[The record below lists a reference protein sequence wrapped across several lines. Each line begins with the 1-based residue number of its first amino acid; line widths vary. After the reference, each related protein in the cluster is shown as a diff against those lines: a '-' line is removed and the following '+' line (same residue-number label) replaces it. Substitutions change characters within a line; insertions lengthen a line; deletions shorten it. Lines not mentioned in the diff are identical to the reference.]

1 MRLLVRLPLQLPG
14 RRPRG
19 LRAARRRVVRAAAA
33 AALFV
38 ALLLA
43 LAVPADAPLRA
54 QQTDALPPLLHALAT
69 QAERLH
75 AAGVSVDGNGL
86 GAKSK
91 TLRDAIALRSL
102 RLNDAGAVQVAV
114 RLWGDGPPAGALAA
128 LGVETQIWRPDLGH
142 AQLLVPPARLR
153 ALLALP
159 GIRDVALPS
168 YAISARGAV
177 TTEGDTALRFEALRA
192 RTGLTGDGVRVGVIA
207 DGVAGLAGAQA
218 SGDLPTLAGQ
228 QDFTGEGVDGGAEGT
243 ALLEIVHDIAP
254 NAALYF
260 AAATTDAEMI
270 EAVDYLAQRTDVV
283 VDDLSF
289 HFPDDQRSAVS
300 LNTAAA
306 LNHPAW
312 PIRAYVTAA
321 GNWALRHYEG
331 EFRAGPGGRTL
342 GLTGAGPV
350 HLFGRD
356 GATDQLGRGEAPYNE
371 IRLESGDEL
380 RAVLHWNDPWGDSI
394 NDYDLFLLDESGAVV
409 ASGAAQQGVSTR
421 NPRERIVY
429 QHDGESGRFRLVVQN
444 ADGRAAPR
452 RLEMFAFGPKA
463 LEPDGTIL
471 NFNTTASSLLAQ
483 SDAPGGVITIAA
495 VGHAPADFHRARP
508 YSSRGPTNNGARK
521 PDLAAVDNVAI
532 TGGGNFASP
541 FFGTSAA
548 APHVAALAAL
558 LLEARPQL
566 LAEDGGRPDREREI
580 LRHVLTG
587 SAIDLAPPGPDDAT
601 GAGRVDALAAAT
613 LLDATVLV
621 VERVAPAG
629 PGSLRAAIDA
639 ANRPAGGPR
648 AIFIDAGLSI
658 PLTATLPPIT
668 RGDVS
673 LSGAATIVGDRLPA
687 GAPGLVLSAAA
698 VAIDGLTISG
708 VPGVAIRVAGA
719 EDVAIDGVT
728 LTGNGAGIQIDD
740 GSARVAIG
748 AMQGVTIT
756 GVPGVAI
763 RVAGAEDVA
772 IDGVTLTGNGAGI
785 QIDDGSARVAIGAM
799 QGVTITANDGP
810 GIVVAG
816 EGTHDVTI
824 QNSRIGVTPAGL
836 AAGNAGD
843 GVRVEAGATGVVL
856 GAPAAAEPRLR
867 TAQVTA
873 QVTSQATTLVHTIRG
888 RVILNGQ
895 PALAGT
901 IVEALIDG
909 QLVAATTVGVVDVDG
924 APGFVLTIPGP
935 GLVVRFRV
943 AGLPAMRLIF
953 FEPGARSDIVLE
965 ASGEFPQS
973 ELALPGANV
982 IAYNAG
988 AGLRHDAGI
997 VSYRGN
1003 AIYGNADGDVRGDA
1017 PTPAPPVLTA
1027 FHYTGDRLRVDAT
1040 APAGAT
1046 VDLYVVEDPAAPGVV
1061 ADPDGAGGALR
1072 YLGSALPGD
1081 ASFSDGGFRAAGL
1094 APGTALALTALA
1106 TDASGATSR
1115 FATNLRLGPGPRIDA
1130 VFPAEGSNA
1139 GGVQVTITGAGLG
1152 DLAGFHVAFGDR
1164 AATALSVSDTRA
1176 VVITPP
1182 HAAGPAALT
1191 IEVSDGR
1198 TRRVEEAFSFL
1209 AGRVVLLSPGWNNV
1223 TWSGPRTPITGVIAP
1238 LAPRV
1243 NRVWAWFAAEQRWRS
1258 YRVGAPAIVNRLTA
1272 LQPGQAIWL
1281 LLEGDRPLIW
1291 EQPPP

>member
-1 MRLLVRLPLQLPG
+1 MRLPLRLPLQLRG

-19 LRAARRRVVRAAAA
+19 RAAAA
-33 AALFV
+33 ALCV

-54 QQTDALPPLLHALAT
+54 QPDVSLPPLLDALAT

-75 AAGVSVDGNGL
+75 AAGASLDGNAL
-86 GAKSK
+86 GVTGKA
-91 TLRDAIALRSL
+91 LRDAVALRSL

-114 RLWGDGPPAGALAA
+114 RLRGAGPPAAALAA

-142 AQLLVPPARLR
+142 AQLVVPPAQLR

-159 GIRDVALPS
+159 GIRDITLPS

-177 TTEGDTALRFEALRA
+177 TTEGDSALRFEALRA

-207 DGVAGLAGAQA
+207 EGIAGLADAQA

-228 QDFTGEGVDGGAEGT
+228 HDFTSEGIDGSAEGT
-243 ALLEIVHDIAP
+243 AMLEIVHDVAP

-260 AAATTDAEMI
+260 AAATTAAEMI
-270 EAVDYLAQRTDVV
+270 EAVNYLAQRTDVV

-356 GATDQLGRGEAPYNE
+356 GATDQLGRGETPYNE
-371 IRLESGDEL
+371 IRLQSGDEL
-380 RAVLHWNDPWGDSI
+380 RAVLHWNDPWGDSS

-409 ASGAAQQGVSTR
+409 ASGAAEQGVSTR

-429 QHDGESGRFRLVVQN
+429 RNDGDAGLFRLVVQN
-444 ADGRAAPR
+444 AGGRAAPR
-452 RLEMFAFGPKA
+452 RLELFAFGPKA

-483 SDAPGGVITIAA
+483 SDAPGGVITVAA
-495 VGHAPADFHRARP
+495 VGHAPADFRRVRP

-532 TGGGNFASP
+532 TGGGDFASP

-548 APHVAALAAL
+548 APHVVALAAL

-566 LAEDGGRPDREREI
+566 LAEGGGRPDREREI
-580 LRHVLTG
+580 LRHALTG
-587 SAIDLAPPGPDDAT
+587 SAIDLAPPGPDDAS

-613 LLDATVLV
+613 LLDATALV
-621 VERVAPAG
+621 VERDAVAG
-629 PGSLRAAIDA
+629 PGSLRAAIVAVNQPA
-639 ANRPAGGPR
+639 ANRPADGPR

-658 PLTATLPPIT
+658 RLTATLPPIT
-668 RGDVS
+668 GGDVS

-756 GVPGVAI
+756 
-763 RVAGAEDVA
+763 
-772 IDGVTLTGNGAGI
+772 
-785 QIDDGSARVAIGAM
+785 
-799 QGVTITANDGP
+799 ANDGP

-824 QNSRIGVTPAGL
+824 QNSRIGVTPDGL
-836 AAGNAGD
+836 AAGNADD

-873 QVTSQATTLVHTIRG
+873 QAAGQAATLVHTIRG

-895 PALAGT
+895 PAPAGT

-909 QLVAATTVGVVDVDG
+909 RPVAATAVGVVDVDG
-924 APGFVLTIPGP
+924 GPGFVLTIPGP

-943 AGLPAMRLIF
+943 AGLSAARLIF
-953 FEPGARSDIVLE
+953 FEPGALADIVLE
-965 ASGEFPQS
+965 ASGEFPRS
-973 ELALPGANV
+973 ELALAGANV

-988 AGLRHDAGI
+988 AGLRHDAGV

-1040 APAGAT
+1040 ASAGAT

-1061 ADPDGAGGALR
+1061 AGPGGAGGALR
-1072 YLGSALPGD
+1072 YLGSALPGE
-1081 ASFSDGGFRAAGL
+1081 GGFSAARL

-1198 TRRVEEAFSFL
+1198 TRRVEEAFTFL

-1223 TWSGPRTPITGVIAP
+1223 TWSGPRTPITAVIAP

-1243 NRVWAWFAAEQRWRS
+1243 NGVWAWFAAEQRWRS
-1258 YRVGAPAIVNRLTA
+1258 YRVGAPAIVNQLTA

-1281 LLEGDRPLIW
+1281 LLEGDRPLTW

>member
-1 MRLLVRLPLQLPG
+1 MRLLLRLPG

-19 LRAARRRVVRAAAA
+19 LRAARRRVVRAAGA

-69 QAERLH
+69 QAERVH
-75 AAGVSVDGNGL
+75 AAGVSVDGSALDGNGL
-86 GAKSK
+86 AGTSK
-91 TLRDAIALRSL
+91 ALRDAIALRSL

-177 TTEGDTALRFEALRA
+177 TTEGDSALRFEALRA

-207 DGVAGLAGAQA
+207 DGLAGLAGAQA

-444 ADGRAAPR
+444 AGGRAAPR

-532 TGGGNFASP
+532 TGGGDFASP

-587 SAIDLAPPGPDDAT
+587 SAIDLAPPGPDDAS
-601 GAGRVDALAAAT
+601 GAGRVDARAAAS
-613 LLDATVLV
+613 LLDATALV
-621 VERVAPAG
+621 VERDVAAG
-629 PGSLRAAIDA
+629 PGSLRAAIVAVNQPA
-639 ANRPAGGPR
+639 ANRPADGPR

-658 PLTATLPPIT
+658 RLTATLPPIT

-756 GVPGVAI
+756 
-763 RVAGAEDVA
+763 
-772 IDGVTLTGNGAGI
+772 
-785 QIDDGSARVAIGAM
+785 
-799 QGVTITANDGP
+799 ANDGP
-810 GIVVAG
+810 GVVVAG
-816 EGTHDVTI
+816 EGTRDVTI

-856 GAPAAAEPRLR
+856 GAPASAEPRLR
-867 TAQVTA
+867 TAQA
-873 QVTSQATTLVHTIRG
+873 AGQAATLVHTIRG

-895 PALAGT
+895 PAPAGT

-909 QLVAATTVGVVDVDG
+909 QIVAATAVGVVDVDG

-973 ELALPGANV
+973 ELRLAGANV

-997 VSYRGN
+997 VTYRGN

-1061 ADPDGAGGALR
+1061 ADPGGAGGALR
-1072 YLGSALPGD
+1072 YLGSAVPGE
-1081 ASFSDGGFRAAGL
+1081 GGFRAAGL

-1198 TRRVEEAFSFL
+1198 TRRVEEAFTFL

-1223 TWSGPRTPITGVIAP
+1223 TWSGPRTPITAVIAP

-1243 NRVWAWFAAEQRWRS
+1243 NGVWAWFAAEQRWRS

-1281 LLEGDRPLIW
+1281 LLEGDRPLTW

>member
-1 MRLLVRLPLQLPG
+1 M
-14 RRPRG
+14 
-19 LRAARRRVVRAAAA
+19 
-33 AALFV
+33 
-38 ALLLA
+38 
-43 LAVPADAPLRA
+43 
-54 QQTDALPPLLHALAT
+54 
-69 QAERLH
+69 
-75 AAGVSVDGNGL
+75 
-86 GAKSK
+86 
-91 TLRDAIALRSL
+91 
-102 RLNDAGAVQVAV
+102 
-114 RLWGDGPPAGALAA
+114 
-128 LGVETQIWRPDLGH
+128 
-142 AQLLVPPARLR
+142 
-153 ALLALP
+153 
-159 GIRDVALPS
+159 
-168 YAISARGAV
+168 
-177 TTEGDTALRFEALRA
+177 
-192 RTGLTGDGVRVGVIA
+192 
-207 DGVAGLAGAQA
+207 
-218 SGDLPTLAGQ
+218 
-228 QDFTGEGVDGGAEGT
+228 
-243 ALLEIVHDIAP
+243 
-254 NAALYF
+254 
-260 AAATTDAEMI
+260 
-270 EAVDYLAQRTDVV
+270 
-283 VDDLSF
+283 
-289 HFPDDQRSAVS
+289 
-300 LNTAAA
+300 
-306 LNHPAW
+306 
-312 PIRAYVTAA
+312 
-321 GNWALRHYEG
+321 
-331 EFRAGPGGRTL
+331 
-342 GLTGAGPV
+342 
-350 HLFGRD
+350 
-356 GATDQLGRGEAPYNE
+356 
-371 IRLESGDEL
+371 
-380 RAVLHWNDPWGDSI
+380 LHWNDPWGDSS

-409 ASGAAQQGVSTR
+409 AAGAARQGVSTR
-421 NPRERIVY
+421 DPRERIVF
-429 QHDGESGRFRLVVQN
+429 QNDGDGGRFRLVVQN
-444 ADGRAAPR
+444 AGGRAAPR
-452 RLEMFAFGPKA
+452 RLELFAFGPQA
-463 LEPDGTIL
+463 LEADGTIL

-483 SDAPGGVITIAA
+483 SDAPGGVITVAA
-495 VGHAPADFHRARP
+495 VGHAPADFHRVRP

-532 TGGGNFASP
+532 TGSGDFASP

-580 LRHVLTG
+580 LRHALTG
-587 SAIDLAPPGPDDAT
+587 SAIDLAPPGPDDAA
-601 GAGRVDALAAAT
+601 GDGRVDALAAAS
-613 LLDATVLV
+613 LLDATALV
-621 VERVAPAG
+621 VESDAPAG
-629 PGSLRAAIDA
+629 PGSLRAAIVAVNQPA
-639 ANRPAGGPR
+639 ANRPAAGPR

-658 PLTATLPPIT
+658 RLAAPLPPIT

-687 GAPGLVLSAAA
+687 GAPGLVLGAAA
-698 VAIDGLTISG
+698 VAIDGLTIS
-708 VPGVAIRVAGA
+708 
-719 EDVAIDGVT
+719 
-728 LTGNGAGIQIDD
+728 
-740 GSARVAIG
+740 
-748 AMQGVTIT
+748 

-816 EGTHDVTI
+816 EGTRDVTI
-824 QNSRIGVTPAGL
+824 QNSRIGITPAGL
-836 AAGNAGD
+836 AGGNAGD
-843 GVRVEAGATGVVL
+843 GVRVEAGATGVVV
-856 GAPAAAEPRLR
+856 GAPASAEPRLR
-867 TAQVTA
+867 SA
-873 QVTSQATTLVHTIRG
+873 QATGQTANLVHTIRG

-895 PALAGT
+895 PAPAGT

-909 QLVAATTVGVVDVDG
+909 RLVAATAVGVVDVDG
-924 APGFVLTIPGP
+924 APGFVLTITGP

-943 AGLPAMRLIF
+943 AGLPAARLVF

-965 ASGEFPQS
+965 AMGEFPQS

-988 AGLRHDAGI
+988 AGLRHDAGL
-997 VSYRGN
+997 VTYRGN
-1003 AIYGNADGDVRGDA
+1003 AIYANADGDVRGDA

-1061 ADPDGAGGALR
+1061 ADPGGAGGALR

-1081 ASFSDGGFRAAGL
+1081 AGFSDGGFRATGL

-1191 IEVSDGR
+1191 IEVADGR
-1198 TRRVEEAFSFL
+1198 TLRVEEAFSFL

-1223 TWSGPRTPITGVIAP
+1223 TWSGPRTPITDVIAP

-1243 NRVWAWFAAEQRWRS
+1243 NRVWAWFAAEQRWRG
-1258 YRVGAPAIVNRLTA
+1258 YTVGGPAIINTLAA

-1281 LLEGDRPLIW
+1281 LLEGDRPLTW

>member
-19 LRAARRRVVRAAAA
+19 LRAARRRVVRAAGA

-69 QAERLH
+69 QAERFH

-91 TLRDAIALRSL
+91 ALRDAVALRSL

-114 RLWGDGPPAGALAA
+114 RLWGSGPPADALAA

-142 AQLLVPPARLR
+142 AQLFVPPARLR

-177 TTEGDTALRFEALRA
+177 TTEGDSALRFEALRA

-218 SGDLPTLAGQ
+218 SDDLPALAGL

-380 RAVLHWNDPWGDSI
+380 RAVLHWNDPWGDSS

-444 ADGRAAPR
+444 AGGRAAPR

-532 TGGGNFASP
+532 TGGGDFASP

-566 LAEDGGRPDREREI
+566 LAEDGGRPDREREL

-587 SAIDLAPPGPDDAT
+587 SAIDLAPSGPDDAT

-621 VERVAPAG
+621 VERDAPAG

-639 ANRPAGGPR
+639 VNRPAGGPR
-648 AIFIDAGLSI
+648 AIFIDGGLSI
-658 PLTATLPPIT
+658 RLTATLPPIT

-756 GVPGVAI
+756 
-763 RVAGAEDVA
+763 
-772 IDGVTLTGNGAGI
+772 
-785 QIDDGSARVAIGAM
+785 
-799 QGVTITANDGP
+799 ANDGP
-810 GIVVAG
+810 GVVVAG

-824 QNSRIGVTPAGL
+824 QNSRIGVTPDGL

-867 TAQVTA
+867 TAQATA
-873 QVTSQATTLVHTIRG
+873 QATNLVHTIRG

-895 PALAGT
+895 PAPAGT

-1198 TRRVEEAFSFL
+1198 TRRVEEAFTFL

-1223 TWSGPRTPITGVIAP
+1223 TWSGPRTPITAVIAP

-1281 LLEGDRPLIW
+1281 LLEGDRPLTW
-1291 EQPPP
+1291 EQPLP

>member
-1 MRLLVRLPLQLPG
+1 MRLPLRLPLQLRG

-19 LRAARRRVVRAAAA
+19 RAAAA
-33 AALFV
+33 ALCV

-54 QQTDALPPLLHALAT
+54 QPDVSLPPLLHALAT

-75 AAGVSVDGNGL
+75 AAGASLDGNAL
-86 GAKSK
+86 GVTGKA
-91 TLRDAIALRSL
+91 LRDAIALRSL

-114 RLWGDGPPAGALAA
+114 RLWGGGPPADALAA

-142 AQLLVPPARLR
+142 AQLVVPPAQLR

-159 GIRDVALPS
+159 GIRDIALPS

-177 TTEGDTALRFEALRA
+177 TTEGDSALRFEALRA

-207 DGVAGLAGAQA
+207 EGIAGLADAQA
-218 SGDLPTLAGQ
+218 SGDLPDLAGQ
-228 QDFTGEGVDGGAEGT
+228 HDFTGEGIDGSAEGT
-243 ALLEIVHDIAP
+243 AMLEIVHDVAP

-260 AAATTDAEMI
+260 AAATTAAEMI
-270 EAVDYLAQRTDVV
+270 EAVNYLAQRTDVV
-283 VDDLSF
+283 VDDLGF

-331 EFRAGPGGRTL
+331 EYRAGPGGRTL
-342 GLTGAGPV
+342 GLAGAGPV

-356 GATDQLGRGEAPYNE
+356 GATDQLGRGETPYNE
-371 IRLESGDEL
+371 IRLQSGDEL
-380 RAVLHWNDPWGDSI
+380 RAVLHWNDPWGDSS

-409 ASGAAQQGVSTR
+409 ASGAAEQGVSTR
-421 NPRERIVY
+421 NPRERIVF
-429 QHDGESGRFRLVVQN
+429 QNDGDAGLFRLVVQN
-444 ADGRAAPR
+444 AGGRAAPR
-452 RLEMFAFGPKA
+452 RLELFAFGPKA

-483 SDAPGGVITIAA
+483 SDAPGGVITVAA
-495 VGHAPADFHRARP
+495 VGHAPADFRRVRP

-532 TGGGNFASP
+532 TGGGDFASP

-548 APHVAALAAL
+548 APHVVALAAL

-566 LAEDGGRPDREREI
+566 LAEGGGRPDREREI
-580 LRHVLTG
+580 LRHALTG
-587 SAIDLAPPGPDDAT
+587 SAIDLAPPGPDDAS

-613 LLDATVLV
+613 LLDATALV
-621 VERVAPAG
+621 VERDVPAG
-629 PGSLRAAIDA
+629 PGSLRAAIVAVNQPA
-639 ANRPAGGPR
+639 ANRPADGPR

-658 PLTATLPPIT
+658 RLTATLPPIT

-673 LSGAATIVGDRLPA
+673 LSGAATIMGDRLPA

-756 GVPGVAI
+756 
-763 RVAGAEDVA
+763 
-772 IDGVTLTGNGAGI
+772 
-785 QIDDGSARVAIGAM
+785 
-799 QGVTITANDGP
+799 ANDGP

-824 QNSRIGVTPAGL
+824 QNSRIGITPDGL

-843 GVRVEAGATGVVL
+843 GVRVEDGATGVVL

-867 TAQVTA
+867 SAQAMDQSTG
-873 QVTSQATTLVHTIRG
+873 QAPALVHTIRG

-895 PALAGT
+895 PAPAGT

-909 QLVAATTVGVVDVDG
+909 RPVAATAVGVVDVDG
-924 APGFVLTIPGP
+924 APGFVLTITGP

-943 AGLPAMRLIF
+943 AGLPAARLIF
-953 FEPGARSDIVLE
+953 FEPGALADIVLE
-965 ASGEFPQS
+965 ATGEFPQS
-973 ELALPGANV
+973 ELRLAGANV

-988 AGLRHDAGI
+988 AGLRHDAGL
-997 VSYRGN
+997 VTYRGN

-1040 APAGAT
+1040 APAGVT
-1046 VDLYVVEDPAAPGVV
+1046 VDLYVVEDPAAPGV
-1061 ADPDGAGGALR
+1061 AAGADGAGGALR
-1072 YLGSALPGD
+1072 YLGSAVPVE
-1081 ASFSDGGFRAAGL
+1081 GGFRAARL

-1198 TRRVEEAFSFL
+1198 TRRVEEAFTFL

-1223 TWSGPRTPITGVIAP
+1223 TWSGPRTSITAVIAP

-1243 NRVWAWFAAEQRWRS
+1243 NGVWAWFAAEQRWRS
-1258 YRVGAPAIVNRLTA
+1258 YRVGAPAIVNRLTV
-1272 LQPGQAIWL
+1272 LQPGQVIWL
-1281 LLEGDRPLIW
+1281 LLDGDRPLTW

>member
-1 MRLLVRLPLQLPG
+1 MRLPLQWPG

-19 LRAARRRVVRAAAA
+19 RAAA

-43 LAVPADAPLRA
+43 VALPADAPLRA
-54 QQTDALPPLLHALAT
+54 QPDASLPPLLDALAS

-75 AAGVSVDGNGL
+75 AAGAAVDGSSLDGNGL
-86 GAKSK
+86 AAAGKA
-91 TLRDAIALRSL
+91 LRDAIALRSL

-114 RLWGDGPPAGALAA
+114 RLWRDGPPAAALTA

-142 AQLLVPPARLR
+142 AQLVVPPARLR
-153 ALLALP
+153 ALRALP

-168 YAISARGAV
+168 YAVSAVGAV
-177 TTEGDTALRFEALRA
+177 TTEGDSALRFELLRA
-192 RTGLTGDGVRVGVIA
+192 RTGLTGADVRVGVIA
-207 DGVAGLAGAQA
+207 EGIAGLADAQA

-228 QDFTGEGVDGGAEGT
+228 RDFTGEGIDGSAEGT
-243 ALLEIVHDIAP
+243 AMLEIIHDVAP
-254 NAALYF
+254 DAALYF
-260 AAATTDAEMI
+260 AAASTDAEMI
-270 EAVDYLAQRTDVV
+270 EAVNYLAQRTDVV

-331 EFRAGPGGRTL
+331 EYRAGPGGRSL

-356 GATDQLGRGEAPYNE
+356 GATDQLGRGETPYNE
-371 IRLESGDEL
+371 LRLEPGDEL
-380 RAVLHWNDPWGDSI
+380 RAVLHWNDPWGDSS

-409 ASGAAQQGVSTR
+409 AAGAARQGVSTR
-421 NPRERIVY
+421 DPRERIVY
-429 QHDGESGRFRLVVQN
+429 RHDGDAGLFRLAVQN
-444 ADGRAAPR
+444 AGGRAAPR
-452 RLEMFAFGPKA
+452 RLELFAFGPKA

-495 VGHAPADFHRARP
+495 VGHAPADFNRVRP
-508 YSSRGPTNNGARK
+508 YSSRGPTNNDARK

-532 TGGGNFASP
+532 TGGGDFASP

-566 LAEDGGRPDREREI
+566 LAAGGGRPDREREI
-580 LRHVLTG
+580 LRYALTG
-587 SAIDLAPPGPDDAT
+587 AAVDLAPPGRDDAS
-601 GAGRVDALAAAT
+601 GFGRIDALAAVA
-613 LLDATVLV
+613 LLDDTALV
-621 VERVAPAG
+621 VESDAVAG

-639 ANRPAGGPR
+639 VNRPAAGPR
-648 AIFIDAGLSI
+648 AIFVDAGLSI
-658 PLTATLPPIT
+658 RLPAPLPPIT

-673 LSGAATIVGDRLPA
+673 LSGAATLVGDGLPA
-687 GAPGLVLSAAA
+687 DAPGLVLGAAS
-698 VAIDGLTISG
+698 VSVDGLTISG
-708 VPGVAIRVAGA
+708 VPGVAIHVAGA
-719 EDVAIDGVT
+719 EDVAIDGVA
-728 LTGNGAGIQIDD
+728 LTGNGAGIRIDD
-740 GSARVAIG
+740 GSARVAVG
-748 AMQGVTIT
+748 AMLGV
-756 GVPGVAI
+756 
-763 RVAGAEDVA
+763 
-772 IDGVTLTGNGAGI
+772 
-785 QIDDGSARVAIGAM
+785 S
-799 QGVTITANDGP
+799 ITANDGP
-810 GIVVAG
+810 GVVVAG
-816 EGTHDVTI
+816 EDTHDVTI
-824 QNSRIGVTPAGL
+824 QHSRIGVTPAGL

-843 GVRVEAGATGVVL
+843 GVRVEAGATGVVV
-856 GAPAAAEPRLR
+856 GALAAAEPRLR
-867 TAQVTA
+867 SAQA
-873 QVTSQATTLVHTIRG
+873 AGQAVTLVHTIRG

-895 PALAGT
+895 PAPAGT
-901 IVEALIDG
+901 IIEALIDG
-909 QLVAATTVGVVDVDG
+909 RPVAATTVGVVDIDG

-943 AGLPAMRLIF
+943 AGVPAARLVF
-953 FEPGARSDIVLE
+953 FEPGARSDVVLE
-965 ASGEFPQS
+965 AMGEFPQS

-988 AGLRHDAGI
+988 AGLRHDAG
-997 VSYRGN
+997 VVTHRGN

-1017 PTPAPPVLTA
+1017 PAPAPAVLTG
-1027 FHYTGDRLRVDAT
+1027 FHYTGDRLRVDGA
-1040 APAGAT
+1040 APAGVT

-1061 ADPDGAGGALR
+1061 ADPSGAGGALR
-1072 YLGSALPGD
+1072 YLGSAAPGD
-1081 ASFSDGGFRAAGL
+1081 GGFSGGAFRAAGL

-1106 TDASGATSR
+1106 TDAGGATSR

-1182 HAAGPAALT
+1182 HPAGPAALT
-1191 IEVSDGR
+1191 IEVADGR
-1198 TRRVEEAFSFL
+1198 TRRVEAAFRFL
-1209 AGRVVLLSPGWNNV
+1209 AGSVVPLSPGWNNV
-1223 TWSGPRTPITGVIAP
+1223 VWSGPRTPITDVIAP

-1258 YRVGAPAIVNRLTA
+1258 YSVGAPAIVNRLTA

>member
-1 MRLLVRLPLQLPG
+1 MVRG
-14 RRPRG
+14 
-19 LRAARRRVVRAAAA
+19 AAA

-75 AAGVSVDGNGL
+75 AAGASLDGTGVEGNGL
-86 GAKSK
+86 AGTSK
-91 TLRDAIALRSL
+91 ALRDAVALRSL

-114 RLWGDGPPAGALAA
+114 RLWGDGPPAGALGA

-218 SGDLPTLAGQ
+218 SDDLPALAGL

-380 RAVLHWNDPWGDSI
+380 RAVLHWNDPWGDST

-444 ADGRAAPR
+444 AGGRAAPR

-532 TGGGNFASP
+532 TGGGDFASP

-621 VERVAPAG
+621 VDRDAPAG

-639 ANRPAGGPR
+639 VNRPAGGPR

-658 PLTATLPPIT
+658 RLTATLPPIT

-673 LSGAATIVGDRLPA
+673 LSGAATLVGDRLPA

-756 GVPGVAI
+756 
-763 RVAGAEDVA
+763 
-772 IDGVTLTGNGAGI
+772 
-785 QIDDGSARVAIGAM
+785 
-799 QGVTITANDGP
+799 ANDGP
-810 GIVVAG
+810 GVVVAG

-867 TAQVTA
+867 TAQGHRPGHDPRPYDPRA
-873 QVTSQATTLVHTIRG
+873 RDPQR
-888 RVILNGQ
+888 
-895 PALAGT
+895 
-901 IVEALIDG
+901 
-909 QLVAATTVGVVDVDG
+909 AA
-924 APGFVLTIPGP
+924 
-935 GLVVRFRV
+935 R
-943 AGLPAMRLIF
+943 
-953 FEPGARSDIVLE
+953 AR
-965 ASGEFPQS
+965 
-973 ELALPGANV
+973 
-982 IAYNAG
+982 
-988 AGLRHDAGI
+988 RHDRR
-997 VSYRGN
+997 S
-1003 AIYGNADGDVRGDA
+1003 ADRRATRRRHHGGRRRRRRRA
-1017 PTPAPPVLTA
+1017 
-1027 FHYTGDRLRVDAT
+1027 RLRAH
-1040 APAGAT
+1040 
-1046 VDLYVVEDPAAPGVV
+1046 DPRA
-1061 ADPDGAGGALR
+1061 GAGGALPR
-1072 YLGSALPGD
+1072 RRPARHAADLLRAGRAFRHRAGSERRVPPVGAGAARRERHRLQRRRRP
-1081 ASFSDGGFRAAGL
+1081 APRRRHRQLSRQRHLRQRRRRRPRRRAHPRAAR
-1094 APGTALALTALA
+1094 P
-1106 TDASGATSR
+1106 
-1115 FATNLRLGPGPRIDA
+1115 
-1130 VFPAEGSNA
+1130 
-1139 GGVQVTITGAGLG
+1139 
-1152 DLAGFHVAFGDR
+1152 DR
-1164 AATALSVSDTRA
+1164 V
-1176 VVITPP
+1176 
-1182 HAAGPAALT
+1182 
-1191 IEVSDGR
+1191 
-1198 TRRVEEAFSFL
+1198 
-1209 AGRVVLLSPGWNNV
+1209 
-1223 TWSGPRTPITGVIAP
+1223 P
-1238 LAPRV
+1238 LHR
-1243 NRVWAWFAAEQRWRS
+1243 
-1258 YRVGAPAIVNRLTA
+1258 
-1272 LQPGQAIWL
+1272 
-1281 LLEGDRPLIW
+1281 
-1291 EQPPP
+1291 